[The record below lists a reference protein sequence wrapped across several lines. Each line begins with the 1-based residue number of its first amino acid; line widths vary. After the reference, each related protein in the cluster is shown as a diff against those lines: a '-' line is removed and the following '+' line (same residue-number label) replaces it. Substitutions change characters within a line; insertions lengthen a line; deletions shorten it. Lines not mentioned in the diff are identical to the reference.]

1 MSADDQLQGTDERR
15 SPARF
20 DPRPSH
26 QPADGSNDYGTPDT
40 ADDWEDREEWLASSE
55 VSVDTAGDPV
65 PDSPPPGT
73 RRRRRTEWW
82 LLAPLTL
89 ALLAIFQLV
98 LAQRGNRDAVVVLET
113 KPDSISVQPTAAL
126 TASPAPMPMPSI
138 RYSANRLAQVAGG
151 SLGAAPIGVVPG
163 IPELEAQAAVL
174 VDVDRREVLYVKN
187 HHTPRPMASTVKI
200 VTAIVALEHAPL
212 STIIEVDATTAAMEP
227 NVMGLKAGER
237 LTLEELL
244 YGLMLDSGNDAAEA
258 IARGVFGDRARFI
271 RLMNDL
277 VTKLGLQNT
286 HFANPSGLDDA
297 AQHSSAYDLAV
308 LTTYAL
314 QNPTFRGIVGTRRKV
329 IPASREPGRE
339 HGWFGPTNLNR
350 LLSTYP
356 GAFGVKPGWTGEAG
370 YTLVAA
376 AERGGRSLL
385 AVVLGSRNHFTDA
398 ERLLNYGFTTP
409 AG

>member
-1 MSADDQLQGTDERR
+1 MSADDQLQGVDERR
-15 SPARF
+15 SPAGSDTRG
-20 DPRPSH
+20 RH
-26 QPADGSNDYGTPDT
+26 QPPGRSDDHTTPDT
-40 ADDWEDREEWLASSE
+40 AADWEHHEEWLASAE
-55 VSVDTAGDPV
+55 VAVDTVGDLV
-65 PDSPPPGT
+65 PASTPPPA

-82 LLAPLTL
+82 LLVPL
-89 ALLAIFQLV
+89 ALALIAIIQLV
-98 LAQRGNRDAVVVLET
+98 LTQRGHRDAVVVLDTNSEAAAAR
-113 KPDSISVQPTAAL
+113 PTAAA
-126 TASPAPMPMPSI
+126 TASPAPLPTPSI

-151 SLGAAPIGVVPG
+151 ALGTAPLGVIPG
-163 IPELEAQAAVL
+163 IPALDAPAAVL
-174 VDVDRREVLYVKN
+174 VDMDRREVLYVKN
-187 HHTPRPMASTVKI
+187 HHMSRPMASTVKI

-212 STIIEVDATTAAMEP
+212 STIIEVDAAAAAMEP
-227 NVMGLKAGER
+227 NVMGLKVGER
-237 LTLEELL
+237 LTLEALL

-258 IARGVFGDRARFI
+258 IARGVLGDRARFI

-277 VTKLGLQNT
+277 VTKLGLQST
-286 HFANPSGLDDA
+286 HFANPSGLDDP

-314 QNPTFRGIVGTRRKV
+314 QNPVFREIVGTRRKV
-329 IPASREPGRE
+329 IPAGND

-350 LLSTYP
+350 LIGSYP
-356 GAFGVKPGWTGEAG
+356 GAFGVKPGWTGDAG

-398 ERLLNYGFTTP
+398 ERLLNYGFATP

>member
-15 SPARF
+15 APARF

-26 QPADGSNDYGTPDT
+26 QPADRSNDYDTPDT

-55 VSVDTAGDPV
+55 VAVDTAGDPV
-65 PDSPPPGT
+65 PDSPPPDT

-89 ALLAIFQLV
+89 ALIAIFQLV

-113 KPDSISVQPTAAL
+113 KPEAASVQPPAAPTAPL
-126 TASPAPMPMPSI
+126 APVPTPSI

-151 SLGAAPIGVVPG
+151 SLGAAPIGVTPG
-163 IPELEAQAAVL
+163 IPELDAQAAVL
-174 VDVDRREVLYVKN
+174 VDIDRREVLYVKN
-187 HHTPRPMASTVKI
+187 HHMSRPMASTVKI

-212 STIIEVDATTAAMEP
+212 STIIEVDATAAAMEP

-286 HFANPSGLDDA
+286 HFANPSGLDDP

-314 QNPTFRGIVGTRRKV
+314 QNPVFREIVGTRRKV

-350 LLSTYP
+350 LIGTYP
-356 GAFGVKPGWTGEAG
+356 GAFGVKPGWTGDAG
-370 YTLVAA
+370 YTLVAG

-398 ERLLNYGFTTP
+398 ELLLNYGFTTP
-409 AG
+409 AK

>member
-1 MSADDQLQGTDERR
+1 MSADDQLQGTDQRHL
-15 SPARF
+15 PARS
-20 DPRPSH
+20 DLRPSH
-26 QPADGSNDYGTPDT
+26 QPPDRSNDYDTPDT
-40 ADDWEDREEWLASSE
+40 ADEWEGREEWLASSE
-55 VSVDTAGDPV
+55 VAVDTAGDPA
-65 PDSPPPGT
+65 PDSPPPDA

-113 KPDSISVQPTAAL
+113 KPEAVSIQPTAVPITSL
-126 TASPAPMPMPSI
+126 APVPKPSI

-151 SLGAAPIGVVPG
+151 TLGTAPIGVTPG
-163 IPELEAQAAVL
+163 VPELDAQAAVL
-174 VDVDRREVLYVKN
+174 VDIDRREALYVKN
-187 HHTPRPMASTVKI
+187 HHMSRPMASTVKI

-212 STIIEVDATTAAMEP
+212 STIIEVDATAAAMEP

-286 HFANPSGLDDA
+286 HFVNPSGLDDP
-297 AQHSSAYDLAV
+297 AQRSSAYDLAV

-314 QNPTFRGIVGTRRKV
+314 QNPVFREIVGTRRKV
-329 IPASREPGRE
+329 IPASGEPGRE

-350 LLSTYP
+350 LIGSYP
-356 GAFGVKPGWTGEAG
+356 GAFGVKPGWTGDAG

-385 AVVLGSRNHFTDA
+385 AVVLGSPNHFTDA
-398 ERLLNYGFTTP
+398 ELLLNYGFTTP
-409 AG
+409 AK